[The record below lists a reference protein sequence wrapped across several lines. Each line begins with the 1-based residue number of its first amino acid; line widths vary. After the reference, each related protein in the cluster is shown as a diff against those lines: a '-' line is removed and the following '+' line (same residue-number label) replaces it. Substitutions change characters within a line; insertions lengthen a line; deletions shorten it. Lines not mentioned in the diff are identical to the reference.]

1 MLGLIKKV
9 MILLMSAIT
18 ASPYCLLLKNQEC
31 KARKVIINNDYI
43 TFPYKIKVD
52 KCSGSCNDVEN
63 PYFKVCLPDVV
74 KNISVLKVLV

>member
-31 KARKVIINNDYI
+31 KTRKVIINNDYI